1 MKLPE
6 LSEIIEQAEE
16 LGKQLKETPQYKEL
30 QTAEEDLSDDPQ
42 AQILMQS
49 VQQAQQK
56 IQNVQQ
62 AGMQPTEDQVQ
73 SLNQASQEMNQNAAV
88 MRFLQAKEEFE
99 EILRSVNQSIGEG
112 LREEEEEEEGLV

>member
-1 MKLPE
+1 MPE
-6 LSEIIEQAEE
+6 LSEIIGKAQE
-16 LGKQLKETPQYKEL
+16 LGRQLKETPQYKEL
-30 QTAEEDLSDDPQ
+30 QAAEEELSDDPQ

-73 SLNQASQEMNQNAAV
+73 NLNQASQDMNQNASV

-99 EILRSVNQSIGEG
+99 EILRTVNQSIGEG
-112 LREEEEEEEGLV
+112 LQEDEEDEDLI